1 MISDP
6 FINPDVEDNKK
17 YVIPEFAIF
26 GYETDMSITD
36 LIQLGFTEINQV
48 LEINYHYI
56 LLYALGW
63 LFYEKAD
70 FAQAYFDD
78 IEFDDPKFEIECD
91 KAALKYFTEASYQG
105 YEKALEMKIFMQ
117 NEY

>member
-17 YVIPEFAIF
+17 YEIPEFAIF

-48 LEINYHYI
+48 
-56 LLYALGW
+56 
-63 LFYEKAD
+63 FYGS
-70 FAQAYFDD
+70 FVSR
-78 IEFDDPKFEIECD
+78 I
-91 KAALKYFTEASYQG
+91 
-105 YEKALEMKIFMQ
+105 
-117 NEY
+117 